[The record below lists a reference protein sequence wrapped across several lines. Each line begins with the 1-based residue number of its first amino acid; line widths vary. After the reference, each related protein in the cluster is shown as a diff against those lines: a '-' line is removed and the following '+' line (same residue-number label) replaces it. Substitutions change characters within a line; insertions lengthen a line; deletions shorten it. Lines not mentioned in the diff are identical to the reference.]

1 MTPSSVEHPSSTAEV
16 ADAVRRRGRSGLRV
30 KAVGSG
36 HSFTGVALTDG
47 VLPRPAPA
55 RRLVSVD
62 AGTCRVEVQAG
73 MPLHRL
79 NAVLASTASA

>member
-1 MTPSSVEHPSSTAEV
+1 MPCG
-16 ADAVRRRGRSGLRV
+16 VRRAGLRV

-47 VLPRPAPA
+47 VLLELSRLAG
-55 RRLVSVD
+55 LVSVD

-73 MPLHRL
+73 CRC
-79 NAVLASTASA
+79 TG